1 MTNTIKING
10 ITITGGKAVTVR
22 GGRVIVDGKEVEV
35 GDAKQI
41 NIEIHGG
48 VDQVSAD
55 SCDSITVNGS
65 AMHVST
71 MSGDVRCGDVS
82 GSVKTM
88 SGDVHCGSVAGDVS
102 TMSGDIYK

>member
-10 ITITGGKAVTVR
+10 ITIIGGKNVTVR
-22 GGRVIVDGKEVEV
+22 SGRVIVDGKKVET

-48 VDQVSAD
+48 VEHISAD
-55 SCDSITVNGS
+55 TCDSITVNGT
-65 AMHVST
+65 AGHVST

-88 SGDVHCGSVAGDVS
+88 SGDVHCASVAGKVS
-102 TMSGDIYK
+102 TMSGDIHK